1 MSGGSTALARSHT
14 LVEEKRKMQSLTW
27 GGGGGGGGRW
37 EQRGLVLVQV
47 AAAGL
52 EATAQVLL
60 RGDFGSIQP

>member
-1 MSGGSTALARSHT
+1 
-14 LVEEKRKMQSLTW
+14 MQSLTW